1 VTSVP
6 MDEPQSLVGVAGST
20 LAGEIPGRKW
30 KEHTESEMSGSV
42 GRGRSHVM
50 PGATGG
56 CQVRLFL
63 RDDVQHERASAE
75 DLAQMVVVC
84 DTEIQ
89 IV

>member
-1 VTSVP
+1 
-6 MDEPQSLVGVAGST
+6 
-20 LAGEIPGRKW
+20 
-30 KEHTESEMSGSV
+30 
-42 GRGRSHVM
+42 M

-56 CQVRLFL
+56 CRVRLFL
-63 RDDVQHERASAE
+63 RDAVQHERASAE